1 MLNEFYY
8 KNVNHFIF
16 NKINSKDYGLLVD
29 KTQGVYG
36 SPKPVIETVNV
47 PGRGNLIINKKA
59 DPYDNDE
66 YEDIPKSYNVHIVPD
81 SVAEQTTEMLA
92 RAIYRWLYGAGTKYL
107 NLEDSYEPN
116 YYRKAYVAEMMSVE
130 RIAQGLLSTLTIEFT
145 CQAYKYLI
153 SGLESITLT
162 NATGGGVLYNPEGFT
177 ASPLIKVIGS
187 GNIVLYIN
195 DREHHMTIPVGDEYI
210 MIDSERM
217 NSYRESVLKNANTK
231 FTYYP
236 KLVAGANDISWSGNV
251 SQIDIIP
258 RWCTL

>member
-8 KNVNHFIF
+8 KNVSSFTF
-16 NKINSKDYGLLVD
+16 NKANSKDYGLLVNR
-29 KTQGVYG
+29 TQGVHG

-47 PGRGNLIINKKA
+47 PGRGNLIISKKA

-66 YEDIPKSYNVHIVPD
+66 YEDILKSYSVHIVPE
-81 SVAEQTTEMLA
+81 SIAEQTTEMLA
-92 RAIYRWLYGAGTKYL
+92 RAIYRWLYGAGAKYQK
-107 NLEDSYEPN
+107 LEDSYEPN

-145 CQAYKYLI
+145 CKAYKYLV
-153 SGLESITLT
+153 SGLDIITIT
-162 NATGGGVLYNPEGFT
+162 NADGGGMLYNPEGFT

-187 GNIVLYIN
+187 GDITLYMN
-195 DREHHMTIPVGDEYI
+195 GREHQMTIPEGDEYI
-210 MIDSERM
+210 MIDSEIM

-236 KLVAGANDISWSGNV
+236 KLVAGTNEITWSGNV
-251 SQIDIIP
+251 TQIDIIP